1 MNAIIL
7 SAGKG
12 TRLRSETISIPKGM
26 VKLFDKSLLE
36 MQIDVF
42 KKCSI
47 NDISIVTGYLADKIT
62 FPSINYF
69 KNENFS
75 STAGNE
81 SIFCAREKLQDCT
94 IITYGDL
101 VFEKAV
107 IDQVIDFKG
116 DIGIAVDLDWEKN
129 YVNRDQH
136 PKSEAENI
144 LINGNEILE
153 IRKNISAYKENE
165 KIERTALLAA
175 ESYLVTALFTTV
187 IKTMV
192 GRQRPF
198 SGEGADI
205 FKGPSTGKNSF
216 PSMPKKFWNDKNN
229 IKYKGAYFKKYK
241 KIWHHG
247 DYAERKKNGGY
258 IIYGRS
264 DATLNQEVF
273 G

>member
-7 SAGKG
+7 AAGKG
-12 TRLRSETISIPKGM
+12 TRLRPETISIPKCM

-69 KNENFS
+69 KNENYS

-81 SIFCAREKLQDCT
+81 SIFCAKEKLQDCT

-116 DIGIAVDLDWEKN
+116 DIGIAVELDWKPH
-129 YVNRDQH
+129 YDGRTLHQM
-136 PKSEAENI
+136 SEADNVLFDKEGNI
-144 LINGNEILE
+144 LEM
-153 IRKNISAYKENE
+153 RKNIQKPDS
-165 KIERTALLAA
+165 KI
-175 ESYLVTALFTTV
+175 
-187 IKTMV
+187 
-192 GRQRPF
+192 
-198 SGEGADI
+198 GEFAGI
-205 FKGPSTGKNSF
+205 VKLS
-216 PSMPKKFWNDKNN
+216 
-229 IKYKGAYFKKYK
+229 
-241 KIWHHG
+241 
-247 DYAERKKNGGY
+247 KNGSKVFLDKYSKLEISHQGKFHNAPSLEKAL
-258 IIYGRS
+258 ISDMIQELIDSKINVEPIYVSGKWCEIDTPQDLEIARKMF
-264 DATLNQEVF
+264 EE
-273 G
+273 

>member
-7 SAGKG
+7 AAGEG
-12 TRLRSETISIPKGM
+12 TRLRPETISIPKGM

-81 SIFCAREKLQDCT
+81 SIFCAKEKLQDCT

-107 IDQVIDFKG
+107 IDQVIDFNG
-116 DIGIAVDLDWEKN
+116 DIGVATEMNWLPT
-129 YVNRDQH
+129 YQNRSQH
-136 PKSEAENI
+136 PLSQADNV
-144 LINGNEILE
+144 LIKNGKITEM
-153 IRKNISAYKENE
+153 RKNIQKPDS
-165 KIERTALLAA
+165 KI
-175 ESYLVTALFTTV
+175 
-187 IKTMV
+187 
-192 GRQRPF
+192 
-198 SGEGADI
+198 GEFAGI
-205 FKGPSTGKNSF
+205 VKLS
-216 PSMPKKFWNDKNN
+216 
-229 IKYKGAYFKKYK
+229 
-241 KIWHHG
+241 
-247 DYAERKKNGGY
+247 KNGSDILLKKLNELHKSHNGKFHNASSLKQSIIPDMLQELIDSEINVEPIY
-258 IIYGRS
+258 ISGKWCEIDTPQDLEIARKIF
-264 DATLNQEVF
+264 EE
-273 G
+273 